1 MRWSGLVALLAL
13 FAIAHPASAG
23 YITQL
28 APPTQDLRESP
39 PPRPV
44 GDPDVPPIGLD
55 FYFLES
61 DTGHEEAWP
70 WPPAPTDN

>member
-1 MRWSGLVALLAL
+1 MRWCGLAALLAL
-13 FAIAHPASAG
+13 SAVAHPAAAG

-28 APPTQDLRESP
+28 APPTQDLSEAP

-44 GDPDVPPIGLD
+44 GDPDVPPIGID
-55 FYFLES
+55 FFFIES

-70 WPPAPTDN
+70 WPPSPTDR

>member
-1 MRWSGLVALLAL
+1 
-13 FAIAHPASAG
+13 
-23 YITQL
+23 
-28 APPTQDLRESP
+28 
-39 PPRPV
+39 V
-44 GDPDVPPIGLD
+44 GDPDVPLLGLD

>member
-1 MRWSGLVALLAL
+1 MRWSGLVALLA
-13 FAIAHPASAG
+13 FSAVAHPAAAG
-23 YITQL
+23 YITRL
-28 APPTQDLRESP
+28 APPTQDLLESP

-61 DTGHEEAWP
+61 DIGHEEAWP
-70 WPPAPTDN
+70 WPPAATDN